1 MKILLTGGT
10 GFIGRTLCRRLLEQ
24 GDQLIVLSRKP
35 ERVAE
40 LCGEAVAAISNLD
53 DLLTEGQDGSPKGSI
68 NAIINLSGE
77 GIADAHWT
85 KRRKQRLLDSRIDI
99 TEQLIAYV
107 ANAKH
112 KPSVMI
118 SGSAVGYYGS
128 NSMSKLDETTDNP
141 DDFAQ
146 QLCKKWEAAAEP
158 VKDHGVRLCILRT
171 GLVIGKDGGFIKRML
186 LPFKL
191 GLGGRLGDGKQWM
204 SWIHKD
210 DLIAIIEMLLA
221 SSDLEGNFNATA
233 PKPVTNA
240 EFSACLAKNLHRPA
254 IFPVPA
260 ILLKLL
266 LGEMSLLLL
275 GGQKIIPERLIKQ
288 KFHFQF
294 ESLDSA
300 LKAVL

>member
-1 MKILLTGGT
+1 MKILITGGT
-10 GFIGRTLCRRLLEQ
+10 GFIGRTLCHRLLDPGHE
-24 GDQLIVLSRKP
+24 LIVLSRRP
-35 ERVAE
+35 EQVTK
-40 LCGEAVAAISNLD
+40 LCGASVIAISNLE
-53 DLLTEGQDGSPKGSI
+53 DLSSEEII

-77 GIADAHWT
+77 GIADRLWT
-85 KRRKQRLLDSRIDI
+85 KKRKQKLLDSRISI

-107 ANAKH
+107 ARARQ

-128 NSMSKLDETTDNP
+128 NSESELDETTDNP

-146 QLCKKWEAAAEP
+146 QLCRQWEAAAEP
-158 VKDHGVRLCILRT
+158 VREHAVRLCILRT
-171 GLVIGKDGGFIKRML
+171 GLVIGNDGGFVKRML

-210 DLIAIIEMLLA
+210 DLIAIIELLLT

-233 PKPVTNA
+233 PEPVTNA
-240 EFSACLAKNLHRPA
+240 EFSLCLAKNLKRPA

-260 ILLKLL
+260 IVLKVL
-266 LGEMSLLLL
+266 LGEMSQLLL
-275 GGQKIIPERLIKQ
+275 GGQKVIPERLIEQ
-288 KFHFQF
+288 NFCFQF

-300 LKAVL
+300 LKSIL

>member
-1 MKILLTGGT
+1 MKILITGGT
-10 GFIGRTLCRRLLEQ
+10 GFIGRTLCHRLLDPGHE
-24 GDQLIVLSRKP
+24 LIVLSRRPDQVTK
-35 ERVAE
+35 
-40 LCGEAVAAISNLD
+40 LCGESVTAISNLE
-53 DLLTEGQDGSPKGSI
+53 DLSSGEII

-77 GIADAHWT
+77 GIADRLWT
-85 KRRKQRLLDSRIDI
+85 KKRKQKLLDSRINI

-107 ANAKH
+107 ARARQ

-128 NSMSKLDETTDNP
+128 NGESELDETTDNT

-146 QLCKKWEAAAEP
+146 QLCKQWEAAAEP
-158 VKDHGVRLCILRT
+158 VRKHGVRLCILRT
-171 GLVIGKDGGFIKRML
+171 GLVIGNDGGFVKRML

-210 DLIAIIEMLLA
+210 DLIAIIELLLT

-233 PKPVTNA
+233 PEPVTNA
-240 EFSACLAKNLHRPA
+240 DFSLCLAKNLKRPA

-260 ILLKLL
+260 IVLRLL
-266 LGEMSLLLL
+266 LGEMSQLLL
-275 GGQKIIPERLIKQ
+275 GGQKVIPERLTEQ

-294 ESLDSA
+294 ESLNSA
-300 LKAVL
+300 LKAIL